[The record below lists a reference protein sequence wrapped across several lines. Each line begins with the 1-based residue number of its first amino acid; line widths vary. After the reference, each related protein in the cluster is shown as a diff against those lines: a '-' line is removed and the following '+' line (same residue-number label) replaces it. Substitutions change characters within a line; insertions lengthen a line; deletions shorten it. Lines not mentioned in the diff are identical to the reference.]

1 MLDHHCHSRILALK
15 WAMLHA
21 CRHVGT
27 RGDASD
33 LMPSLATWL
42 KGAPRP
48 LISVG
53 SDALLVSC
61 LLPTP
66 AGPSGVQG
74 VQKVSKYYHPFG
86 TYHFILGAEIRTP
99 PGSATARS
107 CSGACSPGW
116 DLLQA
121 QYVIIWLPVIS
132 LRRTCKKGAEGQ
144 SLSSQ
149 SALCCPTCVIS
160 VAVRI
165 VVSCMLLYVQKP
177 SNSAITRLNDSAG
190 MGACARQALT
200 TGCL

>member
-1 MLDHHCHSRILALK
+1 MLD
-15 WAMLHA
+15 A
-21 CRHVGT
+21 CGHVGA
-27 RGDASD
+27 RVDASD
-33 LMPSLATWL
+33 LMHSRPTWL
-42 KGAPRP
+42 KGAPWP
-48 LISVG
+48 LIPAG
-53 SDALLVSC
+53 SDALLRSR
-61 LLPTP
+61 LLPKL
-66 AGPSGVQG
+66 AGSSGVQG

-132 LRRTCKKGAEGQ
+132 LCRTCARRVPKANPM
-144 SLSSQ
+144 SSQ
-149 SALCCPTCVIS
+149 SARRCPACVFL
-160 VAVRI
+160 ATVRT
-165 VVSCMLLYVQKP
+165 VVPCMLLYVQKP
-177 SNSAITRLNDSAG
+177 PKHSAITRLNESTG